1 MIIVNQKRNR
11 KIDMVFEFEDNILTL
26 FGSYFWRFKFH
37 LEIISVFVISTIG
50 LQGLIGGP
58 KIVYMS
64 RRRLWMVSKKNY
76 HLRNPIWVEIGQE
89 IYSRK
94 DP

>member
-50 LQGLIGGP
+50 LQGLIGGS
-58 KIVYMS
+58 KIVYESTSIMDGFKEKLPS
-64 RRRLWMVSKKNY
+64 PESHM
-76 HLRNPIWVEIGQE
+76 G
-89 IYSRK
+89 
-94 DP
+94 